1 MYILLNYLINPM
13 AKYKN
18 CLVDIVPSILTNVCF
33 SVGLAIL
40 NEVGIVEWAVK

>member
-1 MYILLNYLINPM
+1 M

-18 CLVDIVPSILTNVCF
+18 CLVDIVPSILTNVCL

-40 NEVGIVEWAVK
+40 NEVGIVE